1 LAQALAQG
9 QGYRLTSS
17 AVTQILPTVPPGFPA
32 ILSIVFRFSP
42 EFPANVFVLKSV
54 SIVAM
59 IGAGLTTFW
68 YFARV
73 RQWPW
78 RLATG
83 IALATVLTPALVFLA
98 TATTMAECVFTLG
111 ELVTILV
118 MARAVRGD
126 AEPGAAPSGT
136 AALAAASAVATMLV
150 RATGLAVLMAAV
162 LLLLKKR
169 RWRSAAVFVAAAI
182 LCYAPWAL
190 YARAHQSTPQ
200 QRIEHGGPM
209 AQAYSDLILIRVSGS
224 TGSGRAT
231 LGDFATRVVD
241 NVTNVFA
248 RDVLGILFPALLRT
262 PDESGMEVV
271 SLGRIGLLAGSM
283 GNGAVSMTISLV
295 LAAIALAGWM
305 KTWRERV
312 ELPELLVPL
321 TVAMVVIFPVW
332 PFRYVAPL
340 APFVIGYFIAG
351 LRTQTSDPWRF
362 ARVALLSVIG
372 LNLYDH
378 TRYALDLHNRT
389 RVDALDWVE
398 DSREV
403 DELLGWM
410 KKNLVLEGAV
420 ATSNPA
426 LVYLHTGRKT
436 VAIDDCAGQI
446 SVWRAHGVK
455 YLVSLRPADL
465 PTAPSCGPYRVL
477 YTSARRHLWVL
488 EI

>member
-1 LAQALAQG
+1 
-9 QGYRLTSS
+9 
-17 AVTQILPTVPPGFPA
+17 
-32 ILSIVFRFSP
+32 
-42 EFPANVFVLKSV
+42 
-54 SIVAM
+54 M
-59 IGAGLTTFW
+59 IGVGFTTFW

-78 RLATG
+78 RLAIT

-98 TATTMAECVFTLG
+98 TSTTMAECLFTLG
-111 ELVTILV
+111 ELVTVLV
-118 MARAVRGD
+118 VARTIRDDSQA
-126 AEPGAAPSGT
+126 GASHWLSV
-136 AALAAASAVATMLV
+136 ALAAASAVATMLV
-150 RATGLAVLMAAV
+150 RATGLAVLIAAV
-162 LLLLKKR
+162 LLLVKKR
-169 RWRSAAVFVAAAI
+169 RWRSAAVFVAAA
-182 LCYAPWAL
+182 LVCYAPWAL

-200 QRIEHGGPM
+200 QRMEHGGPM
-209 AQAYSDLILIRVSGS
+209 AHAYSDLILIRVSGS

-231 LGDFATRVVD
+231 IGDFATRVTD
-241 NVTNVFA
+241 NVINVFA

-262 PDESGMEVV
+262 PDESGLEVV

-295 LAAIALAGWM
+295 LAAVALAGWM
-305 KTWRERV
+305 RTWRERV

-321 TVAMVVIFPVW
+321 TIAMVVIFPVW

-340 APFVIGYFIAG
+340 APFVIGYFVAG
-351 LRTQTSDPWRF
+351 LRMPTSDPWRL
-362 ARVALLSVIG
+362 ARLAILCAIG
-372 LNLYDH
+372 LNLCDH
-378 TRYALDLHNRT
+378 GRYALDLHSAS
-389 RVDALDWVE
+389 RVETLDWVE

-410 KKNLVLEGAV
+410 RKNLVMDGAV

-426 LVYLHTGRKT
+426 LVYLQTGRKT

-446 SVWRAHGVK
+446 SVWRAHGVR

-465 PTAPSCGPYRVL
+465 PTAPTCGPYRVL